1 MRVIKHNI
9 VNYLDQSRNTKIDYI
24 KIHKKLPTDHGDS
37 HHMGMFTFLQAV
49 KQLYALNNIHQ
60 LNVLVADSLGSVIK

>member
-1 MRVIKHNI
+1 
-9 VNYLDQSRNTKIDYI
+9 
-24 KIHKKLPTDHGDS
+24 LPTDHGDS